1 MKKIVIIGLAVIV
14 AVVLSLLFW
23 QHHKVAREQDF
34 SRKLAG
40 VWSWKYANILE
51 TYNFAADGS
60 LTTQDTFTYSK
71 STNTYQESGTWHI
84 KDGRLTDTITSDTH
98 KRARVPRSST
108 SQIVRLDANRLIV
121 SIGTNTMELD
131 KIEP

>member
-1 MKKIVIIGLAVIV
+1 MKKIVIIGLLVIV
-14 AVVLSLLFW
+14 AVVLSLLLW
-23 QHHKVAREQDF
+23 QHHKVARDQDF

-71 STNTYQESGTWHI
+71 STNTFQESGTWHI
-84 KDGRLTDTITSDTH
+84 KDGQLTDTITSDTH

-108 SQIVRLDANRLIV
+108 SRIVRLDANRLIV
-121 SIGTNTMELD
+121 SIGTNTMELN
-131 KIEP
+131 KIKP